1 MKQLTLLMISA
12 LFISFAI
19 AQPPSE
25 KLFKKYGDKKGV
37 ESSVTSQPF
46 IIDTVRNTSITSV
59 IKTITISSD
68 GEESTGKTSTQLF
81 KSATKDCL
89 KLLNSK
95 GYTLIH
101 QEKDDE
107 ETLKVCRYAKN
118 GIIEMCVLEIDNDEL
133 TLTSTQ
139 FSGLT
144 EEGMRNVKFTYTNK

>member
-1 MKQLTLLMISA
+1 MKQLTLLMISS

-37 ESSVTSQPF
+37 DLSVTSQPF
-46 IIDTVRNTSITSV
+46 VKDTVRNTTITSV
-59 IKTITISSD
+59 VKTMTISND
-68 GEESTGKTSTQLF
+68 GEEGNEKTSTQLF
-81 KSATKDCL
+81 KSATKDCV
-89 KLLNSK
+89 KLLNGK
-95 GYTLIH
+95 GYILIH

-107 ETLKVCRYAKN
+107 ETVKVCRYAKN

-133 TLTSTQ
+133 TFTSTQ

-144 EEGMRNVKFTYTNK
+144 EEGMKNVKFTYTNK